1 MLQMQLLS
9 LLLLCKGDGSLTPQA
24 AQRQL
29 RRKNMMLDEPIYKLI
44 PKMALPTIVAFLI
57 NSIYNMADTYF
68 VSSLGTAASAAVGV
82 NSSLDQMI
90 MMAGSFLAVGSN
102 SYIAR
107 LLGAKQEEKASS
119 VLSTAFLTAFGF
131 GAVVMVLGL
140 AFIRP
145 MVRMLGATP
154 TVEEYAIQYAGYV
167 LYVAPFMACNFV
179 MNQCLRAEGSAMLS
193 MVGMG
198 LGGII
203 NVFLDPIFIFQLDLG
218 VAGASMAT
226 AISKMISFFIL
237 IFPYL
242 TKRSLLRLSIR
253 RIQYTWDTVKQVAM
267 VGSSSLFRTGTGV
280 LSGILI
286 NNIAGGFSDSVLA
299 AISVTTRVMMF
310 PFSFILGFCQGF
322 QPVAGFNWGAKRYD
336 RVQASYRFSTRTVI
350 ISSCIIGLAL
360 GIFSDQAIRLFSE
373 TDQQMLEIGSLCIRL
388 QCFALPIQGWVCAN
402 NMLHAGLGKAGGA
415 LALSTARQGYC
426 FLPLVFLLP
435 ALFGEVGIASVQA
448 AADLLSLA
456 VAIPLAVKISKEIRE
471 RIKTQ
476 DLNAVSHAVQP
487 AEEQL
492 CLD

>member
-1 MLQMQLLS
+1 M
-9 LLLLCKGDGSLTPQA
+9 
-24 AQRQL
+24 
-29 RRKNMMLDEPIYKLI
+29 
-44 PKMALPTIVAFLI
+44 
-57 NSIYNMADTYF
+57 
-68 VSSLGTAASAAVGV
+68 
-82 NSSLDQMI
+82 
-90 MMAGSFLAVGSN
+90 
-102 SYIAR
+102 
-107 LLGAKQEEKASS
+107 
-119 VLSTAFLTAFGF
+119 
-131 GAVVMVLGL
+131 
-140 AFIRP
+140 
-145 MVRMLGATP
+145 
-154 TVEEYAIQYAGYV
+154 
-167 LYVAPFMACNFV
+167 
-179 MNQCLRAEGSAMLS
+179 
-193 MVGMG
+193 
-198 LGGII
+198 
-203 NVFLDPIFIFQLDLG
+203 
-218 VAGASMAT
+218 
-226 AISKMISFFIL
+226 
-237 IFPYL
+237 
-242 TKRSLLRLSIR
+242 
-253 RIQYTWDTVKQVAM
+253 
-267 VGSSSLFRTGTGV
+267 GSSSLFRTGTGV

-299 AISVTTRVMMF
+299 AVSVTTRVMMF

-487 AEEQL
+487 GEEQL